1 MSCYRGFWKAVCLV
15 FFLFVPVQSVRSAPL
30 QGYTRVLNAV
40 EAGDDTAVLDSV
52 LTLSEQA
59 PELGPDLVALVVRL
73 APWLAAPVASV
84 AVMRALPEQQ
94 TRLAAAVLA
103 AALAASEGRH
113 AADILAAV
121 RTAAPH
127 ADVRVLQR
135 IVARLGKMEAGSW
148 GTVYA
153 LRDVPVDQPDDYKAM
168 KHGMAALRRV
178 MLVIR
183 QATLDPLPDSIQNI
197 PDPSRIMVRDHDL
210 RLGGLMDGDSSPSRS
225 YEGFELLYRLFLFP
239 PPHVPSLLLPSPS

>member
-1 MSCYRGFWKAVCLV
+1 MSCYRGLWKAVCLV
-15 FFLFVPVQSVRSAPL
+15 FLLFVPVQPVRSAPVP
-30 QGYTRVLNAV
+30 GYATILKAV

-73 APWLAAPVASV
+73 APWLAAPVSSA
-84 AVMRALPEQQ
+84 AVMRASPEQQ
-94 TRLAAAVLA
+94 NRLAAAVLA

-113 AADILAAV
+113 TADVLAAV

-127 ADVRVLQR
+127 ADARVLQR
-135 IVARLGKMEAGSW
+135 IVARLGKVEAGLW

-153 LRDVPVDQPDDYKAM
+153 LHDVPVDQPDDYKAM

-183 QATLDPLPDSIQNI
+183 QATLDSLPDSIQDI
-197 PDPSRIMVRDHDL
+197 PDPSRIMVRDRDL
-210 RLGGLMDGDSSPSRS
+210 HMDSDASPSRS
-225 YEGFELLYRLFLFP
+225 YEGFELLHRLFLLP